1 MSCPRSAGSSSL
13 KGVTLR
19 YKGEEAT
26 KNRGRKA
33 DGLTTLRVGR
43 IWKGAEVLAKMFVE
57 LYTEVRNRSNRTR
70 EVIQAYLV
78 QQQPPLLNEHDMDM
92 PEMSNDFSDRQV
104 GILQSA
110 KRCNQSVRIFEILGE
125 NRANLRCLRDKEAAE
140 ADESSRRDVH
150 IHTCEETGIN
160 RSCVTE
166 NFAWVRDQCR

>member
-57 LYTEVRNRSNRTR
+57 LYTE
-70 EVIQAYLV
+70 
-78 QQQPPLLNEHDMDM
+78 QPPLLNERDIDM
-92 PEMSNDFSDRQV
+92 PEMSNDFSDLQV

-110 KRCNQSVRIFEILGE
+110 KRCNQSVRIFEILGG

-140 ADESSRRDVH
+140 ADESRRRDVH
-150 IHTCEETGIN
+150 IHTREETGIN
-160 RSCVTE
+160 RSRV
-166 NFAWVRDQCR
+166 